1 VLLTGATGTLGRQLL
16 PRLVAAGHVVRAL
29 SRRPRPAATADVD
42 WVGAAL
48 RAGENLALLHAD
60 GRITFDQFL
69 AASSD
74 D

>member
-1 VLLTGATGTLGRQLL
+1 VASPVLLTGATGTLGR
-16 PRLVAAGHVVRAL
+16 A
-29 SRRPRPAATADVD
+29 RRYLRTTGRRCRIAPLRVPGE
-42 WVGAAL
+42 VGAAL
-48 RAGENLALLHAD
+48 RAGEDLAPLHAD